1 MSENLE
7 KLTEKFGYAGAWLCS
22 IMELV
27 ADILEKS
34 VTKTSKFKSTS
45 VNKLLDVEYD
55 VGALL
60 VVDTNDLDTRLLA

>member
-1 MSENLE
+1 MV
-7 KLTEKFGYAGAWLCS
+7 
-22 IMELV
+22 MELV
-27 ADILEKS
+27 ADILENS

-60 VVDTNDLDTRLLA
+60 VVDTNELDSRLLA